1 MNWKILIA
9 VVVLIAL
16 SILLALPA
24 FHRWNAGR
32 VNDIRQEYIIQNA
45 QGRVASYEWFYDMQ
59 EQISATRKKAEL
71 AKGTTEER
79 GIRMV
84 LAGMIAEY
92 NAKSRMK
99 STRAQW
105 KAVDLPYQIEQ

>member
-9 VVVLIAL
+9 VVALIAL
-16 SILLALPA
+16 AILLALPA

-59 EQISATRKKAEL
+59 EQISATRKKAQRS
-71 AKGTTEER
+71 GCPTC
-79 GIRMV
+79 
-84 LAGMIAEY
+84 
-92 NAKSRMK
+92 
-99 STRAQW
+99 STRTMPARS
-105 KAVDLPYQIEQ
+105 PRTI

>member
-9 VVVLIAL
+9 VVALIAL
-16 SILLALPA
+16 AILLALPA
-24 FHRWNAGR
+24 FHCWNAGR